1 MIESGFTFFFKVKK
15 GNGIGQYLL
24 INSDKSTFACCFM
37 MIKTSPSELNRLTVE
52 EFKAAEKIPVV
63 IVLDNIRSQ
72 NNVGSVF
79 RTADAFRLKS
89 LFLCGITAVPPHRE
103 IHKTALGATESVDWR
118 HFGTT
123 VEAVKAL
130 KIDGYRIVAVE
141 QTRQSTLLHQF
152 NTEPGEKLAFIFGNE
167 VNGIGEEVLA
177 IADTSIEIPQ
187 FGTKHSIN
195 ISVAVGIVIWDVFS
209 RMKIFPGK

>member
-1 MIESGFTFFFKVKK
+1 
-15 GNGIGQYLL
+15 LL
-24 INSDKSTFACCFM
+24 INSEKSTFVRCFM
-37 MIKTSPSELNRLTVE
+37 IMIKTSPSEMNRLTVE

-79 RTADAFRLKS
+79 RTADAFRLES
-89 LFLCGITAVPPHRE
+89 LCLCGITAVPPHRE

-118 HFGTT
+118 YFETT

-130 KIDGYRIVAVE
+130 KTAGYRIVAVE

-152 NTEPGEKLAFIFGNE
+152 CTESGEKLAFIFGNE

-177 IADTSIEIPQ
+177 IADASIEIPQ

-209 RMKIFPGK
+209 KMKISPEK